1 VTIVR
6 LRSTS
11 RSRSTDVR
19 PEGRY
24 LAPSSVRIG
33 DRPIEAVLAGL
44 LLAAD
49 IQGELSRNSLG
60 ALTLG
65 KRPLNRRPFLPQ
77 RLPIIFNHRQ
87 HIALYGVVAER
98 DKPVVTG
105 PTGTAA

>member
-1 VTIVR
+1 VI
-6 LRSTS
+6 
-11 RSRSTDVR
+11 
-19 PEGRY
+19 
-24 LAPSSVRIG
+24 
-33 DRPIEAVLAGL
+33 GL
-44 LLAAD
+44 LKPSLPGCWPL
-49 IQGELSRNSLG
+49 ISSSRNSLG

-77 RLPIIFNHRQ
+77 RLPIIVNHHQ